1 MSDFSTYKKLEL
13 PATPE
18 KYNIQVFNKNNMI
31 IDSEL
36 HKLDFKNQ
44 SQDELLAVTKE
55 LLNSEISRAAAKEDK
70 ISQDL
75 DAETT
80 RAVETENNLSDNIM
94 TERDRAI
101 ESENSIR
108 ENLSEHN
115 ISDSSHN
122 DIRDSISSLT
132 ARLNALADSDDT
144 TLDQLSEI
152 IAYIKNNKTLIDGI
166 TTSKVN
172 VSDIIDNL
180 NSIASDKPLS
190 AKQGKMLKDLMSD
203 FVDTIPAKVSQLEND
218 SGYLNP
224 GEKIAIWTDD

>member
-94 TERDRAI
+94 TE
-101 ESENSIR
+101 
-108 ENLSEHN
+108 HT
-115 ISDSSHN
+115 SH
-122 DIRDSISSLT
+122 
-132 ARLNALADSDDT
+132 
-144 TLDQLSEI
+144 
-152 IAYIKNNKTLIDGI
+152 
-166 TTSKVN
+166 
-172 VSDIIDNL
+172 
-180 NSIASDKPLS
+180 
-190 AKQGKMLKDLMSD
+190 
-203 FVDTIPAKVSQLEND
+203 
-218 SGYLNP
+218 
-224 GEKIAIWTDD
+224 